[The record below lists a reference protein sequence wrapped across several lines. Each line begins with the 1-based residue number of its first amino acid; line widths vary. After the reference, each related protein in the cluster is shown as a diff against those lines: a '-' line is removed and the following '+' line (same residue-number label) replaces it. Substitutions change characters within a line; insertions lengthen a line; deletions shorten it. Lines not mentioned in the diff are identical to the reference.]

1 MKCNLRYNKPVDAV
15 CRMIAY
21 SAGLP
26 SRCLGHDPARV
37 RGSMINDPCQC
48 NDALATLA
56 MMLCSYPQVYEFQ
69 DAHSGMLCVA
79 QPPQGVSA
87 ASLVASALSWA
98 LGSPLRL
105 PLEPL
110 LTCNPDSLPRL
121 QQTLVWRPAMEQSK
135 LALFLCKLP
144 GT

>member
-1 MKCNLRYNKPVDAV
+1 MMIKTPVNA
-15 CRMIAY
+15 MTH
-21 SAGLP
+21 G
-26 SRCLGHDPARV
+26 
-37 RGSMINDPCQC
+37 
-48 NDALATLA
+48 TLA

-121 QQTLVWRPAMEQSK
+121 QQTLFGGTEQSK
-135 LALFLCKLP
+135 QPIHASFLALACCP
-144 GT
+144 GPQ

>member
-1 MKCNLRYNKPVDAV
+1 
-15 CRMIAY
+15 
-21 SAGLP
+21 
-26 SRCLGHDPARV
+26 
-37 RGSMINDPCQC
+37 
-48 NDALATLA
+48 
-56 MMLCSYPQVYEFQ
+56 MMLYCCLQVYEFQ
-69 DAHSGMLCVA
+69 DAQSGMLCVA

-121 QQTLVWRPAMEQSK
+121 QQTLFGGTEQSEQPYMQASWHQLVA
-135 LALFLCKLP
+135 LALSKAKFSQGQAVQGFLDLLAC
-144 GT
+144 

>member
-1 MKCNLRYNKPVDAV
+1 MQAFQQIFWPLPCMGQGSIIYVPV
-15 CRMIAY
+15 
-21 SAGLP
+21 SETKHWLPP
-26 SRCLGHDPARV
+26 SRC
-37 RGSMINDPCQC
+37 SC
-48 NDALATLA
+48 
-56 MMLCSYPQVYEFQ
+56 PQVYEFQ
-69 DAHSGMLCVA
+69 DAQSGMLCVA

-121 QQTLVWRPAMEQSK
+121 QQTLFGAGDGQSE
-135 LALFLCKLP
+135 LP
-144 GT
+144 CFSLDATLTSLRWTNEATSSLMACSGCCMV